1 MMLATL
7 LTGLTDLLRL
17 LLANNHG
24 LLFCKIGERAH
35 QR

>member
-7 LTGLTDLLRL
+7 LTGLTDLLGL
-17 LLANNHG
+17 LPANNHG
-24 LLFCKIGERAH
+24 PLFCKIGERAH